1 VAEKEE
7 ERSGNSFHKRRAY
20 MKIQKV
26 QEPEGGEEDG
36 GRLLGTEDPGW
47 EKEMETEDGP
57 TESRDS
63 KDPDHTSSR

>member
-1 VAEKEE
+1 
-7 ERSGNSFHKRRAY
+7 